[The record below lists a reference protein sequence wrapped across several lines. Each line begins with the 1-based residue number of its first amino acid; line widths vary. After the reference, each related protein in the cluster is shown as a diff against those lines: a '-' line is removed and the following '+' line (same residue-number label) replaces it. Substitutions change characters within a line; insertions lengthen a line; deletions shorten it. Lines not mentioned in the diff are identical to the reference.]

1 MLLTVTQNG
10 AVLNTTAP
18 GAAGPYTVAM
28 SNVTLDQNICANYP
42 AGGTISF
49 TKNSTGTTGVVT
61 FTSACDGSY
70 GYSEQ

>member
-1 MLLTVTQNG
+1 
-10 AVLNTTAP
+10 
-18 GAAGPYTVAM
+18 M

-49 TKNSTGTTGVVT
+49 TKSSTGTTGVVT